1 MKSDGIMSIG
11 SGSQH
16 RSRQH
21 FQPRFTRRSF
31 LCGASRIGESVSAPR
46 SEMRRINLCTGLLLR
61 GDTLLLVRCK
71 YEGESEPLWTL
82 PGGRQENAET
92 IADTILREFREET
105 SLAVSLR
112 ELAYVS
118 ESFDNE
124 RRLHVVN
131 CTFFVLESNPI
142 VTPAPADPQ
151 VVEAR
156 FVPVAQA
163 PALLEADVLR
173 IPVAA
178 TLAHPHARHYYAF
191 RDRDVSVPFLGR
203 RKVPHG

>member
-1 MKSDGIMSIG
+1 
-11 SGSQH
+11 
-16 RSRQH
+16 
-21 FQPRFTRRSF
+21 
-31 LCGASRIGESVSAPR
+31 
-46 SEMRRINLCTGLLLR
+46 MRRIHLCTGLLLR

-92 IADTILREFREET
+92 IADTIQREFREET

-118 ESFDNE
+118 ESLDSE

-131 CTFFVLESNPI
+131 CTFLVAEQDAT

-151 VVEAR
+151 VIEAR
-156 FVPVAQA
+156 FVPIARA

-178 TLAHPHARHYYAF
+178 TLAHRDARHYYAF

-203 RKVPHG
+203 RAVPHG